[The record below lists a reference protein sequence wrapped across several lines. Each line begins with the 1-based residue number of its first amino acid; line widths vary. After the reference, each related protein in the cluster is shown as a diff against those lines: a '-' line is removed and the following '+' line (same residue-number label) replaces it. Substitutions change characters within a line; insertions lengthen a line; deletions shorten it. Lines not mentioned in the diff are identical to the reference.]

1 MVATHIKRWS
11 TVCFVWLYLS
21 DNTIFV
27 ILHLNMGGD
36 IAQLIEH
43 RTGTPPTQVQFS
55 SVARNFS
62 PRVNFQYR
70 LSYGVHKPP
79 CEITCIYICVHVK
92 DPVVHVRVHW
102 IMETLKQPA
111 CTLDWVAQL
120 SNLAFPQGRQ
130 PKYPMGEIPLGQYSC
145 HK

>member
-1 MVATHIKRWS
+1 MLWV
-11 TVCFVWLYLS
+11 TVYLS

-120 SNLAFPQGRQ
+120 CRIWLSPREGNPNI
-130 PKYPMGEIPLGQYSC
+130 PWEKSHWDNTVVISKY
-145 HK
+145 